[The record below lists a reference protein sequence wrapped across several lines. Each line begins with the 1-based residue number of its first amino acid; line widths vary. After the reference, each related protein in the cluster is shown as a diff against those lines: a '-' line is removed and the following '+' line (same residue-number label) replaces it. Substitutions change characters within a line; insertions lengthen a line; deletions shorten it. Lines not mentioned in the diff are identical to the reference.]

1 MRILITAGPTR
12 EFIDP
17 VRYISNASSG
27 RMGFAL
33 AEAGRAR
40 RHRITLVHGPVA
52 LTPPEGV
59 EALPVVSAADMLN
72 ACLSVWERQDA
83 LLMTA
88 AVADFTPSSPYGH
101 KIKKSTREKAL
112 RLSPTRDILA
122 ELAAARPAQRV
133 VIGFALE
140 DRNARANARSKLERK
155 QLDAIVLNSPANIGA
170 ERAAVEVLTRG
181 GDWQPWRAT
190 TKARLAVRLIRLTEA
205 LRETIGARDERA

>member
-12 EFIDP
+12 EYIDP

-40 RHRITLVHGPVA
+40 GHRITLVHGPVA
-52 LTPPEGV
+52 LATPDGV

-88 AVADFTPSSPYGH
+88 AVADFTPSSPQGH

-122 ELAAARPAQRV
+122 ELAAARPAERV

-140 DRNARANARSKLERK
+140 DRDARRNAQAKLERK
-155 QLDAIVLNSPANIGA
+155 QLDAIVLNWPANIGA
-170 ERAAVEVLTRG
+170 ERAVVEVLTRG
-181 GDWQPWRAT
+181 GEWQSWRAT
-190 TKARLAVRLIRLTEA
+190 TKARLAIRLIRLTE
-205 LRETIGARDERA
+205 TISAATN

>member
-40 RHRITLVHGPVA
+40 GHRVTLVHGPVA
-52 LTPPEGV
+52 LTPPDGV
-59 EALPVVSAADMLN
+59 EALPVISAADMLN
-72 ACLSVWERQDA
+72 ACLRVWERQDA

-88 AVADFTPSSPYGH
+88 AVADFTPSSPHGR

-122 ELAAARPAQRV
+122 ELAAARPSECV

-140 DRNARANARSKLERK
+140 DHNARRNAQAKLEIK
-155 QLDAIVLNSPANIGA
+155 QLDAIVLNSPTNIGA

-181 GDWQPWRAT
+181 GEWQPWRAT
-190 TKARLAVRLIRLTEA
+190 TKERLAVRLIRLTEA
-205 LRETIGARDERA
+205 LRETVNSARETL